1 MLNTSQS
8 LILIAILAAV
18 TFLTRAIPFLLFPDK
33 EHMPPFVR
41 YLGQAL
47 PYSIMAMLVVYCYK
61 NVSLAAAPFGLP
73 EFLCAVFILFLHRW
87 KHNLILSIAGGTIL
101 YMVLVQM
108 VF

>member
-1 MLNTSQS
+1 MLTTSQS

-33 EHMPPFVR
+33 NRMPSFVR

-61 NVSLAAAPFGLP
+61 NVSLTASPFGIP
-73 EFLCAVFILFLHRW
+73 EFICALFILILHRRR
-87 KHNLILSIAGGTIL
+87 HNLILSIAGGTIL
-101 YMVLVQM
+101 YMLLVQM